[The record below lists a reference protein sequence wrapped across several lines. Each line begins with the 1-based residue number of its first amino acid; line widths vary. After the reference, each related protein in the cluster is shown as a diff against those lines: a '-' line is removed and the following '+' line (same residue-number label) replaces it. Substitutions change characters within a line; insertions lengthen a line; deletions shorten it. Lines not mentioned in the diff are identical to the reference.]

1 MERIVEIASKYI
13 GQREKPGNMGFIN
26 PDFDAK
32 MRSVGF
38 ADTHAWCAYFAE
50 LVWREAGQDTS
61 HFSASAFRTYLN
73 YQDAGR
79 KGSEI
84 AVPGALAVWRSV
96 KSGKPG
102 WTGHIGIVAEASA
115 ESFKCIEG
123 NTNKAGGREGIE
135 VAMKTRTYQWKAIN
149 GLQLVG
155 FIHPVHED

>member
-1 MERIVEIASKYI
+1 MERIVETASKYI
-13 GQREKPGNMGFIN
+13 GQKEKPGNMGFIN

-38 ADTHAWCAYFAE
+38 VNSHAWCAYFAE
-50 LVWREAGQDTS
+50 LVWREAGQDTAP
-61 HFSASAFRTYLN
+61 FSASAFKTYLN
-73 YQDAGR
+73 YEAAGR
-79 KGSEI
+79 KGSQI

-96 KSGKPG
+96 KNGQRG

-135 VAMKTRTYQWKAIN
+135 VALKTRTYQWKAMN

-155 FIHPVHED
+155 FIHPIHED